1 MSSANNLTPK
11 EQNFVG
17 GKAAPTKPIVPSNKS
32 TKDGNYTA
40 AGGVGVGSNN
50 RNAKSG
56 GIVGNHNNTV
66 ANPSG
71 TVKATTSKPVVG
83 PPKNKP
89 KVVESKP
96 TQK

>member
-17 GKAAPTKPIVPSNKS
+17 GKTAPTKHVVATNKS
-32 TKDGNYTA
+32 TKDGKFTA
-40 AGGVGVGSNN
+40 AGGVGVGSND

-56 GIVGNHNNTV
+56 GIIGNNNNTV

-71 TVKATTSKPVVG
+71 IIKATTSKPVVG
-83 PPKNKP
+83 PPKNKA
-89 KVVESKP
+89 KVVESIQ

>member
-17 GKAAPTKPIVPSNKS
+17 GITAPTKPVVAFNKS
-32 TKDGNYTA
+32 TKDGKKPA

-56 GIVGNHNNTV
+56 GIVGNNNSTV

-71 TVKATTSKPVVG
+71 IVKATTSKPVVG
-83 PPKNKP
+83 PPKN
-89 KVVESKP
+89 
-96 TQK
+96 